1 MSLANISL
9 IDLNKSGSAP
19 LGGINT
25 HEGSKLGDIFLNL
38 LKDLKSSKNIN
49 EQIANGHSAKD
60 AEETEILAKFIA
72 KFNSSKVFD
81 QSNLILD
88 EKNEF
93 EGLEDLISAFKT
105 QAENNN
111 SFVVSHENSVEEQN
125 KNVQAFLSLVADFT
139 KQVTKKDEGEIYL
152 EPGLGDTNQEG
163 IEAKPLELPH
173 HLRTPNAAYP
183 NDKQQFS
190 FSTSNLPVQMHASI
204 KDFEIIKPPT
214 PLEKTIGTEGELNKI
229 NQIEETVNLPT
240 YEVKAINL
248 PFSREKAGGEP
259 TNGVEGEL
267 SKINQIEETV
277 NLPTY
282 EVKSI
287 NRPFSR
293 ENAGGE
299 PAKGGPI
306 LYKTSLGRGPLG
318 AVATEE
324 VSQNEPSN
332 PLDKQGN
339 TYEEKAVSS
348 SKQEVKTLNIQNSTK
363 ELSNKGRSG
372 TEHYSSSLKEKNVEY
387 DADEIGLTS
396 SKNLRGVEERRLVAN
411 GAVDYT
417 KYKAFSDDAFRPV
430 ALASQKQKTTQK
442 SQVPAS
448 FAVDEV
454 VTSFGQA
461 MNFIDGSKLAKNRPL
476 ENQVEEL
483 AVEPFTPRSLIAQP
497 PNSTLTGSNSHSLE
511 TLEKWVD
518 SQLDLNSRGWVS
530 NLSKSMLSAVNRG
543 HQRLTF
549 TLSPESLGKVN
560 VSFTQG
566 INGLDIRI
574 SAERQATASLIGDA
588 EAKLVLNI
596 EAAGQRVASVT
607 CSSSNSFEN
616 AYHSSQNSSS
626 DTNRGNSDDNRKSKT
641 GEPDQSSENANSAE
655 TVGKSNDDDTI
666 INITI

>member
-240 YEVKAINL
+240 YEVK
-248 PFSREKAGGEP
+248 
-259 TNGVEGEL
+259 
-267 SKINQIEETV
+267 
-277 NLPTY
+277 
-282 EVKSI
+282 SI

-430 ALASQKQKTTQK
+430 ALASQKQKTTPK

-476 ENQVEEL
+476 ENQVAEL
-483 AVEPFTPRSLIAQP
+483 AVESFTPRSLIAQP

-641 GEPDQSSENANSAE
+641 GEPDQSSENANGAE